1 MAKVLVVEDDEF
13 LQELLAECIETCD
26 HSVVKAGTG
35 KAALENIEN
44 DDFDV
49 ILLDWQLPD
58 MEGVSILEKYRSG
71 DGKAKVV
78 MLTGMRDKADE
89 VRRLG
94 ADEFLAKPFKMHEI
108 LNVLEKVT
116 ADI

>member
-35 KAALENIEN
+35 KDALANIESG
-44 DDFDV
+44 DFDV

-58 MEGVSILEKYRSG
+58 MEGVSILEQYKSG
-71 DGKAKVV
+71 EGKAKVV

-89 VRRLG
+89 VKKLG
-94 ADEFLAKPFKMHEI
+94 ADEFLAKPFKIHEI
-108 LNVLEKVT
+108 LSVLEKVT
-116 ADI
+116 ADM

>member
-35 KAALENIEN
+35 KDALEQIAGGE
-44 DDFDV
+44 FDV

-58 MEGVSILEKYRSG
+58 MEGISILEQYRSG

-89 VRRLG
+89 VIKLG
-94 ADEFLAKPFKMHEI
+94 ADEFLAKPFKMHEV
-108 LNVLEKVT
+108 LNMLERVT
-116 ADI
+116 T

>member
-35 KAALENIEN
+35 KDALEQIAGDE
-44 DDFDV
+44 FDV

-58 MEGVSILEKYRSG
+58 MEGISILEQYRSS

-78 MLTGMRDKADE
+78 MLTGMRDKAEE
-89 VRRLG
+89 VKRLG

-116 ADI
+116 S

>member
-26 HSVVKAGTG
+26 HSVTKAGTG
-35 KAALENIEN
+35 KDALDSIKNN
-44 DDFDV
+44 DFDV

-58 MEGVSILEKYRSG
+58 MEGISILKEYRSTE
-71 DGKAKVV
+71 GKAKVV

-89 VRRLG
+89 VRKLG

>member
-1 MAKVLVVEDDEF
+1 MAKVLVVDDDEF

-35 KAALENIEN
+35 KDALEQIAGGE
-44 DDFDV
+44 FDV

-58 MEGVSILEKYRSG
+58 MEGISILEQYRSG

-89 VRRLG
+89 VIKLG
-94 ADEFLAKPFKMHEI
+94 ADEFLAKPFKMHEV
-108 LNVLEKVT
+108 LNMLERVT
-116 ADI
+116 T